1 MVLTLDFLA
10 EDLAQTRLAC
20 SPLWET
26 IESLRM
32 RQDPAAFAVHEEW
45 VRVSEERLR
54 GFDFGEL
61 LELVPP
67 VGYIP
72 DFLTPPP
79 QAPLPSIADEL
90 AELEATPAAQVRAD
104 LADRFGPEAAAPE
117 HVRRWLARPA
127 EARDHIVGLL
137 REYWER
143 AVAPDWPRIRALHEA
158 ELESRAR
165 QQARKGTGQL
175 LGDLH
180 PAIAWRAGT
189 LRVRGRRAGRV
200 ALGGRGLVVI
210 SSVFVWPLAC
220 SMVAP
225 PWQPALV
232 YPPRGVGGL
241 WAPEPRDGAVALEA
255 LLGRTRAAVL
265 RRLAA
270 PCTTTDLARDLD
282 LTAGAVSLHL
292 TVMHQAGLLVRRRAG
307 RSVLYGLG
315 AVGEALLSS
324 ARAAPAPP
332 EG

>member
-54 GFDFGEL
+54 GFDFSEL

-79 QAPLPSIADEL
+79 QAPMPSIADEL
-90 AELEATPAAQVRAD
+90 AELEATPAAQVRVD
-104 LADRFGPEAAAPE
+104 LADRFGPEATAPE

-127 EARDHIVGLL
+127 EARDHIVELL

-165 QQARKGTGQL
+165 QQARQGTGHL

-225 PWQPALV
+225 QWQPALV
-232 YPPRGVGGL
+232 YPPRGVGSL

-292 TVMHQAGLLVRRRAG
+292 TVMHHAGLLVRRRAG

-324 ARAAPAPP
+324 ARAAPAPR
-332 EG
+332 ED

>member
-32 RQDPAAFAVHEEW
+32 RQDPAASAVHEAW
-45 VRVSEERLR
+45 VRASEERLR
-54 GFDFGEL
+54 GFDFSAL
-61 LELVPP
+61 LDLVPP

-79 QAPLPSIADEL
+79 RAPLPSIADEL
-90 AELEATPAAQVRAD
+90 AELEATPGAQVRAD
-104 LADRFGPEAAAPE
+104 LAQRFGAEAPPAYA
-117 HVRRWLARPA
+117 RRWLARPA
-127 EARDHIVGLL
+127 EARRHIADLL

-143 AVAPDWPRIRALHEA
+143 AVAPDWPRIRALHDA

-165 QQARKGTGQL
+165 QQAREGTGQL

-189 LRVRGRRAGRV
+189 LRVRGRHAGRV

-210 SSVFVWPLAC
+210 SCVFVWPLAC

-232 YPPRGVGGL
+232 YPPRGVGAL

-292 TVMHQAGLLVRRRAG
+292 TVMHQAGLLVRRRTG
-307 RSVLYGLG
+307 RSVVYGLG

-324 ARAAPAPP
+324 ARAAPAAP
-332 EG
+332 ED

>member
-54 GFDFGEL
+54 GFDFSEL
-61 LELVPP
+61 LELVPA

-79 QAPLPSIADEL
+79 QAPMPSIADEL

-104 LADRFGPEAAAPE
+104 LADRFGPEATAPE
-117 HVRRWLARPA
+117 HFRRWLARPA
-127 EARDHIVGLL
+127 EARDHIVRLL

-143 AVAPDWPRIRALHEA
+143 AVAPNWPRIRALHEA

-165 QQARKGTGQL
+165 QQARQGTGHL

-220 SMVAP
+220 SMVA
-225 PWQPALV
+225 L
-232 YPPRGVGGL
+232 RGS
-241 WAPEPRDGAVALEA
+241 R
-255 LLGRTRAAVL
+255 RSCT
-265 RRLAA
+265 RLAA
-270 PCTTTDLARDLD
+270 SAAYGHPSRATARWRSRRSWGALAPRSC
-282 LTAGAVSLHL
+282 GGSP
-292 TVMHQAGLLVRRRAG
+292 RRA
-307 RSVLYGLG
+307 RPPTWHATST
-315 AVGEALLSS
+315 SP
-324 ARAAPAPP
+324 RAPCRCT
-332 EG
+332 

>member
-32 RQDPAAFAVHEEW
+32 RQDPASFAVHGQW
-45 VRVSEERLR
+45 VRASEERLR
-54 GFDFGEL
+54 GFDYREL

-79 QAPLPSIADEL
+79 RATLPNIADEL
-90 AELEATPAAQVRAD
+90 AELEATPPEQVCAD
-104 LADRFGPEAAAPE
+104 LAKRFDGDPAPE
-117 HVRRWLARPA
+117 HARGWIARPTD
-127 EARDHIVGLL
+127 ARAHIVALL
-137 REYWER
+137 RQYWEC

-180 PAIAWRAGT
+180 PAIAWREGT
-189 LRVRGRRAGRV
+189 LRVRGRHSGRV
-200 ALGGRGLVVI
+200 ALGGQGLVVI
-210 SSVFVWPLAC
+210 SCVFVWPLAC
-220 SMVAP
+220 SMVAA
-225 PWQPALV
+225 PWQPAVV

-241 WAPEPRDGAVALEA
+241 WAPEPRDGAAALEA

-270 PCTTTDLARDLD
+270 PCTTTELARDLE

-324 ARAAPAPP
+324 TRGTP
-332 EG
+332 ED